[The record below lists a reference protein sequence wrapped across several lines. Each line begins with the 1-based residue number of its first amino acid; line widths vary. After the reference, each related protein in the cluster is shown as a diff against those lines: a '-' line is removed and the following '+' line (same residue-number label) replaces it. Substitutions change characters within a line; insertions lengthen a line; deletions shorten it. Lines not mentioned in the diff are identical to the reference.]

1 MLKRLIAIILGVL
14 VVAVLSALV
23 SESQNMEVPEPRT
36 GAPLEPVSSA
46 EGKPNCG
53 RPEQRIQAGDV
64 IDTVERLTRGD
75 YLIQTRHKMSKL
87 DVPREYGPPPKP
99 VKVSYLL
106 VKHKGKTI
114 KRFDVDSSSPV
125 GNSAE
130 AGFFS
135 LLGTGPKQLIV
146 SQEDGPKTGVQWVAD
161 FSKTFKVIFD
171 GQKFRVG
178 RESYDMTMSDY
189 DGDGVNEIVVPIT
202 AFYGFENWRLYTGET
217 PLPDIIFKYNPGQ
230 REYLPANPEFK
241 ECLLRNIETLDKSLR
256 AMNEQPALGRLMAV
270 TLDYILVGEES
281 RGWSFFDETCKLP
294 DKFRIKDDMQ
304 RVLNEHPVYRFLFE
318 KSRLKKVNS

>member
-23 SESQNMEVPEPRT
+23 SESQNIEVPEIST
-36 GAPLEPVSSA
+36 GAPLEAASAA

-53 RPEQRIQAGDV
+53 RPEQRIQAGEV
-64 IDTVERLTRGD
+64 IDTVEQLTRGD
-75 YLIQTRHKMSKL
+75 YLIQTRHRMSKL

-114 KRFDVDSSSPV
+114 KRFDVDIDSLV
-125 GNSAE
+125 GNSTE
-130 AGFFS
+130 AGFFG
-135 LLGTGPKQLIV
+135 LLGAGSKQLII
-146 SQEDGPKTGVQWVAD
+146 SQDGPRTGVQWVAD

-178 RESYDMTMSDY
+178 REAYDMTISDY
-189 DGDGVNEIVVPIT
+189 DGDGINEIVVPMT
-202 AFYGFENWRLYTGET
+202 AFYGFQSWRLYTGET
-217 PLPDIIFKYNPGQ
+217 PLPDVIFKYNPTA

-241 ECLLRNIETLDKSLR
+241 ECLLRNIETDEKSLR
-256 AMNEQPALGRLMAV
+256 AMTEQTGLGRLMSV

-281 RGWSFFDETCKLP
+281 LGWKFFDETCKFP
-294 DKFRIKDDMQ
+294 DKSRIKDDMQ
-304 RVLNEHPVYRFLFE
+304 QVLNEHPVYRFLLE
-318 KSRLKKVNS
+318 KSRPKKVRS